1 MEGNREGEYFESV
14 EIDEVEFLYE
24 GTNERYLTNE
34 RMKIFFLVCL

>member
-24 GTNERYLTNE
+24 GTNERCLTNE